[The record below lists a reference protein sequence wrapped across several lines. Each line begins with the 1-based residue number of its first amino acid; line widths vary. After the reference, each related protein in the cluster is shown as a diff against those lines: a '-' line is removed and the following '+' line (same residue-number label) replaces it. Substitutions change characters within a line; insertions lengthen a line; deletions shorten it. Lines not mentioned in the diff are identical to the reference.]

1 MPARDP
7 YLGMS
12 ARERTQARIK
22 QYRASKAAERAKQ
35 IVTSQEN
42 AGGVKANTMRNQ
54 NAGLDNTIFRY
65 PLKTIDNSTDCLRI
79 QIFDNIRGGDL
90 FGLPNVLDTTDP
102 NNPQINVANFA
113 KVPNLNDIWN
123 NLNSDGSPNYGD
135 SGLAAEKKV
144 READIFLPIPQ
155 QVSDNIGAAYSQSEL
170 NPMQV
175 AGLNAASALLGQAEG
190 GEKAAINRQQVAEA
204 VLNRNIKGIDDAT
217 KQAINSIV
225 SGQAVNALG
234 ANVSVQGLI
243 SRASG
248 QIFQQNL
255 ELLFSGVKLRTF
267 PFIFDFAPR
276 NPIEAGVVRDIIRVI
291 KRSASPSRQG
301 DNALFM
307 KSPKLFQLQYLT
319 GANEHPFLNS
329 FKICVCEDI
338 SVNYTASGTYAT
350 YSDGTPVHIR
360 MQLTFKEINPI
371 YAEDYDDYQTGP
383 DINPEVAF
391 KNYGIG
397 GVGY

>member
-1 MPARDP
+1 MA
-7 YLGMS
+7 
-12 ARERTQARIK
+12 ETRISRITRFNK
-22 QYRASKAAERAKQ
+22 PPKAAERARK
-35 IVTSQEN
+35 IANSLES
-42 AGGVKANTMRNQ
+42 AGGDPVNPMRPQNT
-54 NAGLDNTIFRY
+54 GLDKTIFRY
-65 PLKTIDNSTDCLRI
+65 PLKRIDNSTDCLRI

-90 FGLPNVLDTTDP
+90 FGLPNIIDATDKE
-102 NNPQINVANFA
+102 NPKIDITKFA

-123 NLNSDGSPNYGD
+123 NLNSDGSPNFGAG
-135 SGLAAEKKV
+135 GLEAEKKV

-155 QVSDNIGAAYSQSEL
+155 QVSDNIGASYSQSEL
-170 NPMQV
+170 NPLQV
-175 AGLNAASALLGQAEG
+175 GGLNLASGILSQANG
-190 GEKAAINRQQVAEA
+190 GEKSAVDRQQVAQA
-204 VLNRNIKGIDDAT
+204 LLGGDIAGIDPTT
-217 KQAINSIV
+217 KNAINSIV

-234 ANVSVQGLI
+234 ANVNVQGLI

-276 NPIEAGVVRDIIRVI
+276 NSIEGAVVQDIIRVI

-301 DNALFM
+301 ANALFV

-319 GANEHPFLNS
+319 GAKEHPFLNS

-350 YSDGTPVHIR
+350 YADGTPVHIR

-371 YAEDYDDYQTGP
+371 YAEDYDDYHTGP
-383 DINPEVAF
+383 DVNPEVAF
-391 KNYGIG
+391 KQYGIG

>member
-35 IVTSQEN
+35 IAKSQEN

-65 PLKTIDNSTDCLRI
+65 PLKNIDNSTDCLRI

-90 FGLPNVLDTTDP
+90 FGLPNVLDGGGSIDVT
-102 NNPQINVANFA
+102 QFA

-123 NLNSDGSPNYGD
+123 NLNSDGSPNFGD

-144 READIFLPIPQ
+144 RHADIFLPIPQ

-175 AGLNAASALLGQAEG
+175 AGLNASSAILDQLRG
-190 GEKAAINRQQVAEA
+190 GEEATLNRQQVTEA
-204 VLNRNIKGIDDAT
+204 VLNGNIAGIDEST
-217 KQAINSIV
+217 RKAINSIV

-276 NPIEAGVVRDIIRVI
+276 NRIESGVVMDIIRVI

-319 GANEHPFLNS
+319 GATEHPFLNS

-391 KNYGIG
+391 KHYGIG

>member
-35 IVTSQEN
+35 IAKSQEN

-90 FGLPNVLDTTDP
+90 FGLPNVLAGGSFDIT
-102 NNPQINVANFA
+102 QFA

-123 NLNSDGSPNYGD
+123 NLNPDGSPNFGN

-170 NPMQV
+170 NPMQM
-175 AGLNAASALLGQAEG
+175 AGLNATSEIMKALRGEKGLSDQGALLQSIINGNIEGIDQQTKTAIENAINASA
-190 GEKAAINRQQVAEA
+190 I
-204 VLNRNIKGIDDAT
+204 
-217 KQAINSIV
+217 
-225 SGQAVNALG
+225 NALG
-234 ANVSVQGLI
+234 ANVSVQGII

-276 NPIEAGVVRDIIRVI
+276 NAIEAGHVMDIIRVI
-291 KRSASPSRQG
+291 KRSASPSRRG
-301 DNALFM
+301 ANALFM

-319 GANEHPFLNS
+319 GATEHPFLNS

-350 YSDGTPVHIR
+350 YADGTPVHIR

-371 YAEDYDDYQTGP
+371 YAEDYDEYQTGP

-391 KNYGIG
+391 KHYGIG

>member
-35 IVTSQEN
+35 IAKSQEN
-42 AGGVKANTMRNQ
+42 AGGVKANTMRSQ
-54 NAGLDNTIFRY
+54 NAGLDNTIYRY
-65 PLKTIDNSTDCLRI
+65 PLKRIDNSTDCLRI

-102 NNPQINVANFA
+102 SNPQINVQNFA

-123 NLNSDGSPNYGD
+123 NLNSDGTPNYGD

-170 NPMQV
+170 NPLQI
-175 AGLNAASALLGQAEG
+175 AGLNAASTILDQLRG
-190 GEKAAINRQQVAEA
+190 GEEATLNRQQVTEA
-204 VLNRNIKGIDDAT
+204 VLNGNIAGIDET
-217 KQAINSIV
+217 TRKAINSIV

-234 ANVSVQGLI
+234 ANVSIQGLI

-276 NPIEAGVVRDIIRVI
+276 NHVESGVVMDIIRVI

-319 GANEHPFLNS
+319 GAAEHPFLNA

-371 YAEDYDDYQTGP
+371 YAEDYDGGESFVGP
-383 DINPEVAF
+383 YADPNMAM
-391 KNYGIG
+391 GAMG

>member
-1 MPARDP
+1 MA
-7 YLGMS
+7 
-12 ARERTQARIK
+12 ETRISRITRFNK
-22 QYRASKAAERAKQ
+22 PPKAAERARK
-35 IVTSQEN
+35 IANSLES
-42 AGGVKANTMRNQ
+42 AGGDPVNPMRPQNT
-54 NAGLDNTIFRY
+54 GLDKTIFRY
-65 PLKTIDNSTDCLRI
+65 PLKRIDNSTDCLRI

-90 FGLPNVLDTTDP
+90 FGLPNIIDATDKE
-102 NNPQINVANFA
+102 NPKIDITKFA

-123 NLNSDGSPNYGD
+123 NLNSDGSPNFGA
-135 SGLAAEKKV
+135 GELEAEKKV

-155 QVSDNIGAAYSQSEL
+155 QVSDNIGASYSQSEL
-170 NPMQV
+170 NPLQV
-175 AGLNAASALLGQAEG
+175 GGLNLASGILSQANG
-190 GEKAAINRQQVAEA
+190 GEKAAVDRQQVAQA
-204 VLNRNIKGIDDAT
+204 LLGGDIAGIDPTT
-217 KQAINSIV
+217 KNAINSIV

-234 ANVSVQGLI
+234 ANVNVQGLI

-276 NPIEAGVVRDIIRVI
+276 NSIEGAVVQDIIRVI

-301 DNALFM
+301 ANALFV

-319 GANEHPFLNS
+319 GAKEHPFLNS

-350 YSDGTPVHIR
+350 YADGTPVHIR

-371 YAEDYDDYQTGP
+371 YAEDYDDYHTGP
-383 DINPEVAF
+383 DVNPEVAF
-391 KNYGIG
+391 KQYGIG

>member
-1 MPARDP
+1 MPARN
-7 YLGMS
+7 YLGMHP
-12 ARERTQARIK
+12 RERQQARFK
-22 QYRASKAAERAKQ
+22 EWKATRAAERAKQ
-35 IVTSQEN
+35 IAKSQEN

-54 NAGLDNTIFRY
+54 NAGLDSTIFRY
-65 PLKTIDNSTDCLRI
+65 PLKRIDNSTDCLRI

-90 FGLPNVLDTTDP
+90 FVLPNVLDSSGS
-102 NNPQINVANFA
+102 INVANFA

-123 NLNSDGSPNYGD
+123 NLNSDGTPNYGD
-135 SGLAAEKKV
+135 SGIAAEKKV
-144 READIFLPIPQ
+144 RKADIFLPIPQ

-170 NPMQV
+170 TPLKV
-175 AGLNAASALLGQAEG
+175 AGLNAASTILEQLRA
-190 GEKAAINRQQVAEA
+190 GEEATLNRQQVSEA
-204 VLNRNIKGIDDAT
+204 VLNGNIKGIDEAT
-217 KQAINSIV
+217 RKAIDSIT
-225 SGQAVNALG
+225 SGVAVNALG
-234 ANVSVQGLI
+234 ANVSIQGLI

-276 NPIEAGVVRDIIRVI
+276 NEIEAGVVRDIIRVI

-301 DNALFM
+301 ENALFM

-319 GANEHPFLNS
+319 GAAEHPFLNA

-371 YAEDYDDYQTGP
+371 YAEDYDAGSSFIGP
-383 DINPEVAF
+383 YADPNMAM
-391 KNYGIG
+391 GAIG

>member
-35 IVTSQEN
+35 IAKSQEN

-90 FGLPNVLDTTDP
+90 FGLPNVLAGGSFDVT
-102 NNPQINVANFA
+102 QFA

-123 NLNSDGSPNYGD
+123 NLNSDGSPNFGN
-135 SGLAAEKKV
+135 SGIEAEKKV

-170 NPMQV
+170 NPMQA
-175 AGLNAASALLGQAEG
+175 AGLNATAEIMKALRGEKGLSDQGALLQSIIKGNIEGIDQQTKTAINNAINASA
-190 GEKAAINRQQVAEA
+190 I
-204 VLNRNIKGIDDAT
+204 
-217 KQAINSIV
+217 
-225 SGQAVNALG
+225 NALG
-234 ANVSVQGLI
+234 ANVSVPGII

-276 NPIEAGVVRDIIRVI
+276 NEMEAGHVMDIIRVI

-301 DNALFM
+301 ANALFM

-319 GANEHPFLNS
+319 GATEHPFLNS

-371 YAEDYDDYQTGP
+371 YAEDYDHYQTGP
-383 DINPEVAF
+383 DIDPEVAF
-391 KNYGIG
+391 KHYGKG

>member
-7 YLGMS
+7 FLGMS
-12 ARERTQARIK
+12 KREKQQAKIK

-35 IVTSQEN
+35 IAKSQEN

-65 PLKTIDNSTDCLRI
+65 PLKNIDKSTDCLRI

-90 FGLPNVLDTTDP
+90 FGLPNIFDGSGS
-102 NNPQINVANFA
+102 INVPNFA

-123 NLNSDGSPNYGD
+123 NLNSDGSRNFGN
-135 SGLAAEKKV
+135 SGIEAEKKV

-170 NPMQV
+170 NPLQV
-175 AGLNAASALLGQAEG
+175 AGLNATSEIIKQLKGDKDISNRQALVDAILAGNIEG
-190 GEKAAINRQQVAEA
+190 IDQQTKTAINNILGATA
-204 VLNRNIKGIDDAT
+204 LN
-217 KQAINSIV
+217 S
-225 SGQAVNALG
+225 LG
-234 ANVSVQGLI
+234 ANVSPQALI

-276 NPIEAGVVRDIIRVI
+276 NAIEAGHVMDIIRVI

-301 DNALFM
+301 ENALFM

-319 GANEHPFLNS
+319 GATEHPFLNS

-371 YAEDYDDYQTGP
+371 YAEDYDHYQTEP

-391 KNYGIG
+391 KHYGVG